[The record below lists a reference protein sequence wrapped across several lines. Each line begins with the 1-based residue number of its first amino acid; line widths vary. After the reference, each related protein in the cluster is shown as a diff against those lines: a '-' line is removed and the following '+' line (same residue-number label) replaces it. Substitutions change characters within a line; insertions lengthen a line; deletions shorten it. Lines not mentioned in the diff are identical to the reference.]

1 MSKFNAAKIEK
12 LKKIDRTFKS
22 LYLFPKN
29 RKTYQPVN
37 KADVREILLMGIWLI
52 GDTIMHLPVINVI
65 KKNYPNSRITVV
77 CEKQSEII
85 LKSQNLVDR
94 FIIIKCPWVA
104 PVNYSLKNLT
114 KFFFSARIANGVK
127 YDLAFEFR
135 GDWRSIFYM
144 NFINAERKISYD
156 YSGGEYML
164 TDAIVPDTGIENLT
178 AESLHLLK
186 QFGCTYDE
194 TETVPRLNLSMHEKE
209 FVAEFKAERRLG
221 GKFLIGIHPGTTQVV
236 KRWDENKYSEL
247 ILKLSKTYND
257 CVFLLYEGPNE
268 RNTVE
273 AIEQVLEKNNIEYVV
288 INKTL
293 REYVLLVSLCQIM
306 ICNDSGAAHIAGAYN
321 IPVIVIFGSR
331 GPEFVFPFGSRQQE
345 MISHKLDCKPCL
357 QTYCKFGTLLCLTSI
372 TVNEVFDKVRPI
384 ADLLAKNIM

>member
-1 MSKFNAAKIEK
+1 
-12 LKKIDRTFKS
+12 
-22 LYLFPKN
+22 
-29 RKTYQPVN
+29 
-37 KADVREILLMGIWLI
+37 
-52 GDTIMHLPVINVI
+52 
-65 KKNYPNSRITVV
+65 
-77 CEKQSEII
+77 
-85 LKSQNLVDR
+85 
-94 FIIIKCPWVA
+94 
-104 PVNYSLKNLT
+104 
-114 KFFFSARIANGVK
+114 
-127 YDLAFEFR
+127 
-135 GDWRSIFYM
+135 M

-384 ADLLAKNIM
+384 ADLLAKNII